1 MGKMDQSEIIET
13 FPTKENLGTKFTGL
27 ELKSFDV
34 YYEESLFGLTLIA
47 RDIAALDKN
56 STILEFG
63 SGIGLIASHL
73 ANLGFKV
80 TSLEPSE
87 QGFGMMSR
95 LQKVVELHYS
105 NNLSTASHLNLK
117 IEDYSSNSK
126 FDYIFAINVLEHVEN
141 EELAIA
147 SSKALLNV
155 NGKLRLIN
163 PNYAFPYEPHF
174 NIPIIFGKKFTHILF
189 WSKIQEFPIY
199 DSLGTWSS
207 LNWVSTWKI
216 ARIAKKLEIKVT
228 FGRESWNSYLERISI
243 PGEFSRRK
251 GPILRVLAPKIAR
264 IFALIPIWF
273 IPITDATFT
282 LE

>member
-1 MGKMDQSEIIET
+1 MDQSEIIKT
-13 FPTKENLGTKFTGL
+13 FPTKENLGTKFTDS

-34 YYEESLFGLTLIA
+34 YYEESFFGLMLIA
-47 RDIAALDKN
+47 PDIAALDKN

-95 LQKVVELHYS
+95 LQKVVGLHYS
-105 NNLSTASHLNLK
+105 NNLSTASHYNLK

-189 WSKIQEFPIY
+189 RRKIQEFPIY

-216 ARIAKKLEIKVT
+216 ARIAKKLKIEVT

-251 GPILRVLAPKIAR
+251 GPILRVLVPKMAR

-273 IPITDATFT
+273 IPITDATLT